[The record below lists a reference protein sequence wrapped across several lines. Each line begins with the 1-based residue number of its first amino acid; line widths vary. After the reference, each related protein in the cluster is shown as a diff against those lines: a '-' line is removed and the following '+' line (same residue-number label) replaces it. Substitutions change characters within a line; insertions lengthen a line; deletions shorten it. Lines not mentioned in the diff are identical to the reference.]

1 MKHLR
6 FQLFA
11 VLLCLLCGNVY
22 AANVLRVDS
31 VRYPAGKTV
40 SLPIILE
47 NSSDITG
54 VQFDISVPYE
64 LETDAS
70 GNVIV
75 QLSKTRAASHV
86 YTTKSLG
93 TENRNASTHG
103 GVSTYHKYRIIVYN
117 DQNAL
122 LLDNV
127 GVLLTVNLTT
137 SIELKNGAVLP
148 IYLLDKSV
156 TLSNREKQNVLTSQA
171 NGAIT
176 IEEIPRP
183 DLTPVNVTFDG
194 TSVNPGDKFKV
205 SWVVK
210 NIGQVSTDDG
220 WSEQISLFTVSG
232 NLVKTIATT
241 YYDKKLSAGSQ
252 VSRNAEIQ
260 LPTLLGLDGAC
271 KVQVTIVPT
280 EKTGEHISL
289 RDNNIAQSA
298 KNISVGK
305 MLTLELSQLRVVEGS
320 NQRITAKLSRSGRWN
335 NVRTFTISS
344 TPTDSR
350 LELPTTVSIP
360 MNQSGT
366 VFYINVGNNSKVDN
380 DSIVTLSIEGDNY
393 KAATARIVI
402 EDDEFPE
409 LAVKSSKSV
418 ITEGESFDLTIT
430 TSRVSSEPI
439 AVSITSENNKRF
451 KFPSQVT
458 IPAGKNSVTVSVQ
471 TVDDELPNLEES
483 NKFTVSAAHFNR
495 GEVIVL
501 LQDND
506 MPVLSLTLTP
516 DKVGEDA
523 GPTAVSA
530 VLTRTGNTDSKITI
544 KLSDD
549 SNGGLYYSNK
559 SIVMEK
565 GVETTYFN
573 LGPVENTL
581 QDGDRV
587 YTLNAGIWISSCN
600 CAASGESAGSVSA
613 KLTVLDNDG
622 AALSLSSQSG
632 TVKEGGETVITVS
645 RNTVADISKA
655 LTVTLSSNYDA
666 ELEYTKTVVIPSG
679 QTSAQVTV
687 KSKKNSTPDDSH
699 TVIFTVSS
707 NGYASGTCFLLVT
720 DQTLPDAHAVNL
732 TTDVSEAMIGTTI
745 TVSVNITNDGAFPL
759 PANTPVMFYL
769 KGNADA
775 IGTSYIEQEIPVG
788 GSAMVNRIITLPE
801 SVNEYTYYAVV
812 NAQRTVSELVYT
824 NNTSNEV
831 TVKALSP
838 FTAKV
843 ETDKEVYRQGD
854 IIRISGQ
861 LTGQKTTNEMIDV
874 YIINEGVREVK
885 QVKTDAAGKFTLD
898 WQLFDLQ
905 TGHFAVGACFKDE
918 QTREEMASFDVY
930 GLRRTETGYIT
941 CEVTCGEAYNGI
953 IPLVNA
959 GKLPLSGVTAK
970 VVNAPEGC
978 EASLNLPQ
986 NIGANETVNMLYTL
1000 NGSTA
1005 SPGKDWE
1012 PLKVQVTSNE
1022 GAFLEVTLYYYA
1034 RTAQGNLVVE
1044 NQNLITTMN
1053 KDDGRD
1059 YSFIVINNGKG
1070 NTGKISLSLPSW
1082 MTPLTGA
1089 TMPGLNQKDTATV
1102 MLRMMPTDDMQ
1113 LNVPVTGMLGINCEN
1128 GNGTFINFNI
1138 TPVSDKTG
1146 TLVVDVTDE
1155 YTYYT
1160 DEKPH
1165 VKGAEVVLKNPVTGA
1180 IVSQGLSDENGL
1192 FTIELPEG
1200 YYQLNVTAD
1209 KHDSYKNN
1217 VLVDPGI
1224 TTNKVIC
1231 LSYQAVSVSW
1241 DVEETEIEDEY
1252 NIVTT
1257 VKYET
1262 NVPAPVVE
1270 VIEPNSLDV
1279 GQLGVGESL
1288 IYYAVLT
1295 NKGLINANGTSYII
1309 PEMAGD
1315 CKLEP
1320 LVEYTNL
1327 TLLPQQSYTI
1337 PVKLTRLSRE
1347 ESTHTIHGGSGS
1359 NTTHTQWLWDY
1370 SPNVTAPVV
1379 QVTEP
1384 DNMDIGN
1391 FNVGQST
1398 TYTVVLTNTGSVPV
1412 KDVSYTVPIISGNYK
1427 WKPTSENLGLTIEPQ
1442 ESATITVEITLLD
1455 SEEAANVAA
1464 GIPSQSSSS
1473 TKNGRCK
1480 ISTVTDYYWE
1490 CGPDKKWGWYPHE
1503 IKLVP
1508 PIDCPSSGGRGLWT
1522 IYGHG
1527 LGSPGGDDGGG
1538 SYSSHDNFNGV
1549 SFSAECN
1556 PCLVNLSSFILDA
1569 TDCAAV
1575 NFTPFIGCGYGIG
1588 RSIQGALN
1596 IWYNGTTS
1604 DWVLWWAGTINTG
1617 VSCFFPQL
1625 GPITGA
1631 IGCGLAL
1638 IDIANGCGEHTIFA
1652 KGLRAVQE
1660 KNTIPS
1666 WLDAYKERTS
1676 CARDYFVALKG
1687 YIDETFGNPKW
1698 GEVVTSEETQLLF
1711 DAIEKAVGNKKEI
1724 SVETMRA
1731 NKPMD
1736 ITNNEFNTFIERVN
1750 NSLLYAGTETKVDNM
1765 INVDLL
1771 YSYLVIMQK
1780 SDSIAKTYGYQ
1791 GVGDLMDK
1799 EYEALTK
1806 KVQEDHS
1813 STCATISLQIDQTMT
1828 MTRQAFRGTLT
1839 VTNGSKEQPMTDVK
1853 LKLNV
1858 TNTQTGL
1865 TATAKEFEMHTEKLQ
1880 MFNGDLD
1887 MESGWY
1893 LGADS
1898 TGTATILFI
1907 PSKYAAPTEPVDYS
1921 FGGTLSYVD
1930 PYTGL
1935 EVTRELYPVTL
1946 TVKPSPELDLTY
1958 FMQRDIY
1965 GDDALT
1971 DAVEPMVPGEFAVIL
1986 NNKGYGDATNVRMVT
2001 QQPKIIEN
2009 EKGLYINFEFLSS
2022 QLNGQDKTLAMG
2034 ESIPTEFGTIP
2045 AHSQAYAQWWLQS
2058 TLLGHFVEYNI
2069 EATHVTSYGNENL
2082 SLLDQVTIHELIHG
2096 FTPTDKGGRAFLV
2109 NDISDIDDL
2118 PDQVYFTDATQE
2130 DVSIAVNAVA
2140 TKQSDTEY
2148 TLEIVP
2154 LKGGWNYG
2162 NVLDPTV
2169 GRQKLI
2175 KVVRQRDNKELPLD
2189 NVWQTDRTLI
2199 DGKDWHYENRL
2210 HFVGDMVAVGET
2222 YLLTF
2227 EPKPDVELEVERF
2240 DGVPTEGTLSLQ
2252 RITEVTVTFNK
2263 AIDVNSFTTSDLALA
2278 CQGTPLDASK
2288 IAITKVD
2295 DRTFK
2300 LSFTALS
2307 TQNGYYVLT
2316 VQTAE
2321 ITDAEGFR
2329 GATGKQATWIQFAD
2343 GKVVLAI
2350 NASPENGGKVTPASG
2365 QYEYEKP
2372 ITLTATPNEGFGF
2385 VNWVTNG
2392 VTVVS
2397 DQPSLEYIPKQDATL
2412 TAVFQ
2417 PKNVNVTV
2425 NFREDAGTIEGGGTG
2440 IYAYGTELTLKA
2452 TPVDGFQFDGW
2463 MIDSVKVAG
2472 SPDANTLTFNVTKPV
2487 QVDAIFSVR
2496 PDIILSGRV
2505 TSSADNTP
2513 IAGATI
2519 TLTHDDMVYTTT
2531 TDRFGRYSLQIDD
2544 RSLTYAVHCEATGYI
2559 WSANDDIWFDETA
2572 KTKDFVLL
2580 RGESVVVP
2588 SDGIFAFSPNVD
2600 VKVEDLDVTVWYV
2613 TEFDNTSFVM
2623 KQVTSGTIKAGEGII
2638 IVGTSQERLD
2648 MLAVKDAPEI
2658 PNNLLIGT
2666 GRIPYEVK
2674 DDNVFI
2680 LNEGTDSR
2688 RFRAQATTDTYFYRA
2703 AKGTVIP
2710 EGKAYIHYTLS
2721 DLPDEVGII
2730 WDDTS
2735 LIKIVKQAMEGEEK
2749 HFGLDGRRIYKI
2761 DKGLHILKGRKVI
2774 VK

>member
-11 VLLCLLCGNVY
+11 VLLCLLCSNSY

-64 LETDAS
+64 LETDAT
-70 GNVIV
+70 GNVAV

-86 YTTKSLG
+86 YTTKNLG
-93 TENRNASTHG
+93 TESRNADTHG
-103 GVSTYHKYRIIVYN
+103 GVSTYYKYRIIVYS

-122 LLDNV
+122 LLDNA
-127 GVLLTVNLTT
+127 GTLLTVNLTT

-148 IYLLDKSV
+148 IYLLDNSV
-156 TLSNREKQNVLTSQA
+156 TLSNREKQNVLTSQV

-183 DLTPVNVTFDG
+183 DLTPINVAFEG
-194 TSVNPGDKFKV
+194 TSVSPGGKLNV
-205 SWVVK
+205 SWIVK
-210 NIGQVSTDDG
+210 NIGQVSTDGG
-220 WSEQISLFTVSG
+220 WSEQISLLTVSG

-241 YYDKKLSAGSQ
+241 YYDQTLSAGSQ
-252 VSRNAEIQ
+252 VSRTAEIQ

-289 RDNNIAQSA
+289 RDNNMAQSS

-344 TPTDSR
+344 TPADNR
-350 LELPTTVSIP
+350 LDLPTTVSIP
-360 MNQSGT
+360 ANQSGT

-380 DSIVTLSIEGDNY
+380 DSIVTISIEGDNY

-409 LAVKSSKSV
+409 LAVKSSKSI
-418 ITEGESFDLTIT
+418 ITEGETFDLTIT
-430 TSRVSSEPI
+430 TPRVSSEPI
-439 AVSITSENNKRF
+439 VVNITSENNKRF

-458 IPAGKNSVTVSVQ
+458 IPAGKNSVSVTVQ

-483 NKFTVSAAHFNR
+483 NKFTVSAAKFNR

-530 VLTRTGNTDSKITI
+530 VLTRTGNTNTKITV

-565 GVETTYFN
+565 GVETIYFN
-573 LGPVENTL
+573 LGPVENSL
-581 QDGDRV
+581 QEGDRV

-622 AALSLSSQSG
+622 AALSVSSQSG
-632 TVKEGGETVITVS
+632 TVKEGDETVITVS
-645 RNTVADISKA
+645 RNTVSDISKA

-666 ELEYTKTVVIPSG
+666 ELEYTKNVVIPSG
-679 QTSAQVTV
+679 QTSVQVTV

-699 TVIFTVSS
+699 TVIFTVSA

-720 DQTLPDAHAVNL
+720 DQTLPDAHAIDL
-732 TTDVSEAMIGTTI
+732 KTDVSEAIIGTKI
-745 TVSVNITNDGAFPL
+745 SASVTITNDGAFPL
-759 PANTPVMFYL
+759 PTNTPVVFYQ
-769 KGNADA
+769 KGKADA
-775 IGTSYIEQEIPVG
+775 IGTSYTEQEIPVG
-788 GSAMVNRIITLPE
+788 GSMVVNRIITLPE
-801 SVNEYTYYAVV
+801 SVNDYTYYVVV
-812 NAQRTVSELVYT
+812 NAQRTISELIYT

-843 ETDKEVYRQGD
+843 ETDKKVYRQGD

-874 YIINEGVREVK
+874 YIINEGAREVK
-885 QVKTDAAGKFTLD
+885 QVKTDGAGKFTLE

-905 TGHFAVGACFKDE
+905 TGHFSVGACFKDDP
-918 QTREEMASFDVY
+918 TSEEMAAFDVY
-930 GLRRTETGYIT
+930 GLRRAETGYIT
-941 CEVTCGEAYNGI
+941 CEVTCGESYNGI
-953 IPLVNA
+953 IRLVNA
-959 GKLPLSGVTAK
+959 GQLPLTGVTAK

-978 EASLNLPQ
+978 EAQFLLPN
-986 NIGANETVNMLYTL
+986 NIGADETVNMTYTL
-1000 NGSTA
+1000 KGTTA

-1012 PLKVQVTSNE
+1012 QLKVQVTSAE
-1022 GAFLEVTLYYYA
+1022 GAFLEIIVHYYA
-1034 RTAQGNLVVE
+1034 RSAQGNLVVE
-1044 NQNLITTMN
+1044 KQNLITTMN
-1053 KDDGRD
+1053 KDNGRD
-1059 YSFIVINNGKG
+1059 YSFYLTNNGKG
-1070 NTGKISLSLPSW
+1070 NTGKISLSLPKW

-1089 TMPGLNQKDTATV
+1089 TMAGLNQNDTATV
-1102 MLRMMPTDDMQ
+1102 VLRMVPTDDMQ
-1113 LNVPVTGMLGINCEN
+1113 LNVPVTGILGINCEN
-1128 GNGTFINFNI
+1128 GNGTYINFNI

-1160 DEKPH
+1160 EEKPH

-1180 IVSQGLSDENGL
+1180 IVAQGLSDENGL

-1217 VLVDPGI
+1217 VLVDPGS

-1231 LSYQAVSVSW
+1231 LSYQAITVSW

-1270 VIEPNSLDV
+1270 VIEPNSLDI

-1295 NKGLINANGTSYII
+1295 NKGLINANGTSYVI

-1337 PVKLTRLSRE
+1337 PVKVTRMSRE
-1347 ESTHTIHGGSGS
+1347 EFTHTINGGNGS
-1359 NTTHTQWLWDY
+1359 NTSNTHWLWDY
-1370 SPNVTAPVV
+1370 SSNSASPVV
-1379 QVTEP
+1379 KVTEP
-1384 DNMDIGN
+1384 DNVDIGN

-1398 TYTVVLTNTGSVPV
+1398 TYTVHLTNTGSVPV
-1412 KDVSYTVPIISGNYK
+1412 KDVCYTIPIISGNYK
-1427 WKPTSENLGLTIEPQ
+1427 WKPTSENMGLTIEPQ
-1442 ESATITVEITLLD
+1442 GTATITVEVTLLEP
-1455 SEEAANVAA
+1455 EEADRIA
-1464 GIPSQSSSS
+1464 SSSTQSSSS
-1473 TKNGRCK
+1473 SKNGRCK

-1508 PIDCPSSGGRGLWT
+1508 PIDCNSSEGRGLWT
-1522 IYGHG
+1522 VYGHG
-1527 LGSPGGDDGGG
+1527 LGSPGGSDSGG
-1538 SYSSHDNFNGV
+1538 SYSSHDNYNGV

-1556 PCLVNLSSFILDA
+1556 PCLVNLSNFILDA
-1569 TDCAAV
+1569 TDCAAI
-1575 NFTPFIGCGYGIG
+1575 NFTPFVGCGYGVG
-1588 RSIQGALN
+1588 RAIQGAIN
-1596 IWYNGTTS
+1596 NWYGGTTS
-1604 DWVLWWAGTINTG
+1604 DWVLWWAGSINTA
-1617 VSCFFPQL
+1617 VSCFFPEL

-1631 IGCGLAL
+1631 IGCGLAI
-1638 IDIANGCGEHTIFA
+1638 IDVANGCGEHTLFV
-1652 KGLRAVQE
+1652 KGSHGVQAR
-1660 KNTIPS
+1660 NTVPS

-1676 CARDYFVALKG
+1676 CAHDYFVALKK
-1687 YIDETFGNPKW
+1687 YIDETFGNPRW
-1698 GEVVTSEETQLLF
+1698 GEVVTSEETHKLF
-1711 DAIEKAVGNKKEI
+1711 SAIEQAVGNKKEI
-1724 SVETMRA
+1724 SFEALRVY
-1731 NKPMD
+1731 KPMD
-1736 ITNNEFNTFIERVN
+1736 ITNDEFKTFIARVN

-1765 INVDLL
+1765 INVDSL
-1771 YSYLVIMQK
+1771 YSYLVTMQK
-1780 SDSIAKTYGYQ
+1780 SDSIAKTYGYG
-1791 GVGDLMDK
+1791 GVGDLLDK
-1799 EYEALTK
+1799 EYEMLTK
-1806 KVQEDHS
+1806 KVQEEHS

-1839 VTNGSKEQPMTDVK
+1839 VTNGNKELPITNAK

-1858 TNTQTGL
+1858 TNKQTGF
-1865 TATAKEFEMHTEKLQ
+1865 TATAKEFEMHTESLK
-1880 MFNGDLD
+1880 MFKGELD

-1930 PYTGL
+1930 PNSGL

-1971 DAVEPMVPGEFAVIL
+1971 EVVEPMVPGEFAVII

-2009 EKGLYINFEFLSS
+2009 EKGLYIDFEFLSS
-2022 QLNGQDKTLAMG
+2022 QLNGQEKTLAMG

-2058 TLLGHFVEYNI
+2058 TLLGHFVDYNI

-2096 FTPTDKGGRAFLV
+2096 FTPDEKGGRAFLV
-2109 NDISDIDDL
+2109 NDISDSDDL
-2118 PDQVYFTDATQE
+2118 PDQVYFTDATQN
-2130 DVSIAVNAVA
+2130 DVSVAVSAVA
-2140 TKQSDTEY
+2140 TKKSDTEY
-2148 TLEIVP
+2148 TLDIVP
-2154 LKGGWNYG
+2154 IKNGWNYG
-2162 NVLDPTV
+2162 SVLDPTV

-2175 KVVRQRDNKELPLD
+2175 KIVRQRDNKELPLD
-2189 NVWQTDRTLI
+2189 NLWQTDRTLI
-2199 DGKDWHYENRL
+2199 DSRDWHYENRL
-2210 HFVGDMVAVGET
+2210 HFVGDMVAEGET

-2227 EPKPDVELEVERF
+2227 EPKPDVELEVEKF
-2240 DGVPTEGTLSLQ
+2240 EGVPAEGTLALQ

-2263 AIDVNSFTTSDLALA
+2263 AIDTKSFTTADLALA
-2278 CQGTPLDASK
+2278 CQGTQLDASK
-2288 IAITKVD
+2288 IIITKVD

-2300 LSFTALS
+2300 LGFAELS

-2316 VQTAE
+2316 VQTAA
-2321 ITDAEGFR
+2321 ITDMEGFC
-2329 GATGKQATWIQFAD
+2329 GAIGKQATWVQYAD
-2343 GKVVLAI
+2343 GKVLLTI
-2350 NASPENGGKVTPASG
+2350 EASPADGGKISPVSG
-2365 QYEYEKP
+2365 QYDYEKP
-2372 ITLTATPNEGFGF
+2372 ITLKATPNDGFEF
-2385 VNWVTNG
+2385 VNWVSNAT
-2392 VTVVS
+2392 TIIS
-2397 DQPSLEYIPKQDATL
+2397 DQISLEYIPKQDATL
-2412 TAVFQ
+2412 TAVFHA
-2417 PKNVNVTV
+2417 KNVNITV
-2425 NFREDAGTIEGGGTG
+2425 NYREDAGTIEGGGTG
-2440 IYAYGTELTLKA
+2440 LYAYGTELTLKA
-2452 TPVDGFQFDGW
+2452 TPADGFQFDGW
-2463 MIDSVKVAG
+2463 VVDGVKVTG
-2472 SPDANTLTFNVTKPV
+2472 SPDANTLTFTVTKPI

-2505 TSSADNTP
+2505 TSSIDDTP
-2513 IAGATI
+2513 IAGAII
-2519 TLTHDDMVYTTT
+2519 TLTHDDIVYTTT
-2531 TDRFGRYSLQIDD
+2531 TDWFGRYSLHIDD
-2544 RSLTYAVHCEATGYI
+2544 RTLTYTTHCEYPGYV
-2559 WSANDDIWFDETA
+2559 WSANSDIWFGEGSQ
-2572 KTKDFVLL
+2572 TKDFVLL
-2580 RGESVVVP
+2580 PGETVVVP
-2588 SDGIFAFSPNVD
+2588 SDGIFAFSPTVD
-2600 VKVEDLDVTVWYV
+2600 VKVENLDVSVWYV
-2613 TEFDNTSFVM
+2613 TEFDKTSFIM
-2623 KQVTSGTIKAGEGII
+2623 KQVRSGSIKAGEGVI
-2638 IVGTSQERLD
+2638 IVGKPQDRID
-2648 MLAVKDAPEI
+2648 MLEAKNVQEI
-2658 PNNLLIGT
+2658 PNNMLVGT
-2666 GRIPYEVK
+2666 GRAPYEVK
-2674 DDNVFI
+2674 DNNVFV
-2680 LNEGTDSR
+2680 LDEDTDSR

-2710 EGKAYIHYTLS
+2710 EGKAYIHYTLE
-2721 DLPDEVGII
+2721 DLPDVVGII
-2730 WDDTS
+2730 WDTT
-2735 LIKIVKQAMEGEEK
+2735 LINMVKQAMESDEK
-2749 HFGLDGRRIYKI
+2749 HFGLDGRRVYKM
-2761 DKGLHILKGRKVI
+2761 DKGIHILNGRKVI

>member
-70 GNVIV
+70 GNVMV

-271 KVQVTIVPT
+271 KVQVSIVPT

-305 MLTLELSQLRVVEGS
+305 MLTLELSQQRVVEGS

-409 LAVKSSKSV
+409 LAIKSSKSV

-430 TSRVSSEPI
+430 TPRVSSEPI

-530 VLTRTGNTDSKITI
+530 VLTRTGKVDNKITI
-544 KLSDD
+544 KLSDNA
-549 SNGGLYYSNK
+549 NGGLYYSNK
-559 SIVMEK
+559 TLEMAA
-565 GVETTYFN
+565 GVETIYFN
-573 LGPVENTL
+573 LGPVDNAIV
-581 QDGDRV
+581 DGDRT
-587 YTLNAGIWISSCN
+587 YTITAGIWVSSCN
-600 CAASGESAGSVSA
+600 CASSGESAGNVSA
-613 KLTVLDNDG
+613 TLTVLDNDG
-622 AALSLSSQSG
+622 AALAISSQAS
-632 TVKEGGETVITVS
+632 TVKEGGQTKLTIKRNTTENSQPLTVS
-645 RNTVADISKA
+645 ISANDETDLTFPK
-655 LTVTLSSNYDA
+655 TVTIPAGQQSVDVD
-666 ELEYTKTVVIPSG
+666 VV
-679 QTSAQVTV
+679 
-687 KSKKNSTPDDSH
+687 SKKNNVSGDSR
-699 TVIFTVSS
+699 TIIFTVSS
-707 NGYASGTCFLLVT
+707 NGYSSGTCFLLIT
-720 DQTLPDAHAVNL
+720 DQTLPDARIAELTCSESESLVNSTVTL
-732 TTDVSEAMIGTTI
+732 NIKVVNEGVSTLPVGTKVKIYKKGTSMALATLS
-745 TVSVNITNDGAFPL
+745 TVSQI
-759 PANTPVMFYL
+759 PA
-769 KGNADA
+769 
-775 IGTSYIEQEIPVG
+775 G
-788 GSAMVNRIITLPE
+788 GSELLERVINLPNAVGE
-801 SVNEYTYYAVV
+801 HVYYAVV
-812 NAQRTVSELVYT
+812 NEDKEVNELVFT
-824 NNTSNEV
+824 NNTSHELLL
-831 TVKALSP
+831 TTTSP
-838 FTAKV
+838 FSAIVT
-843 ETDKEVYRQGD
+843 TDKTIYQQGNLVS
-854 IIRISGQ
+854 I
-861 LTGQKTTNEMIDV
+861 TGKLQGEQTTNATIDV
-874 YIINEGVREVK
+874 YMVNDGVREVK
-885 QVKTDAAGKFTLD
+885 STRTNGLGEFSLD
-898 WQLFDLQ
+898 WQLYSLQ
-905 TGHFAVGACFKDE
+905 SGHFIVGACYPDE
-918 QTREEMASFDVY
+918 QTNEAMAQFDVY
-930 GLRRTETGYIT
+930 GLKRANSGYIT
-941 CEVTCGEAYNGI
+941 CDVTMGEPYQGTIMLKNPGTSGLKGLKAQVIQAPDGCTATFNVPQTI
-953 IPLVNA
+953 AA
-959 GKLPLSGVTAK
+959 GATVDLS
-970 VVNAPEGC
+970 
-978 EASLNLPQ
+978 
-986 NIGANETVNMLYTL
+986 YTL
-1000 NGSTA
+1000 NATSAT
-1005 SPGKDWE
+1005 PGNDWQ
-1012 PLKVQVTSNE
+1012 PLVVRVTSTE
-1022 GAFLEVTLYYYA
+1022 GASLDITLYYYG
-1034 RTAQGNLVVE
+1034 RTALGNLTVE
-1044 NQNLITTMN
+1044 SHSMNTTMV
-1053 KDDGRD
+1053 KGQTRD
-1059 YSFIVINNGKG
+1059 YSFIVTNTGKG
-1070 NTGKISLSLPSW
+1070 NTGKINLSLPEW
-1082 MTPLTGA
+1082 MQPLTGS
-1089 TMPGLNQKDTATV
+1089 TMTGLKQNDTTTV
-1102 MLRMMPTDDMQ
+1102 VLRFVPTSQMQ
-1113 LNVPVTGMLGINCEN
+1113 LNVPVTGRIGINCEN
-1128 GNGTFINFNI
+1128 GNGTYIDYMV
-1138 TPVSDKTG
+1138 TPVSEAKG
-1146 TLVVDVTDE
+1146 NLVIDVTDE

-1160 DEKPH
+1160 AEAPH
-1165 VKGAEVVLKNPVTGA
+1165 LAGARVEVRNPYTNTLVTE
-1180 IVSQGLSDENGL
+1180 GLTNTDGL
-1192 FTIELPEG
+1192 FTVNNLAEG
-1200 YYQLNVTAD
+1200 YYKVTVSAD
-1209 KHDSYKNN
+1209 KHDTYQNN
-1217 VLVDPGI
+1217 ILVDPGVI
-1224 TTNKVIC
+1224 TTKVVT
-1231 LSYQAVSVSW
+1231 LHYQAISVSW
-1241 DVEETEIEDEY
+1241 DVVETEVEDEY
-1252 NIVTT
+1252 DIVTT
-1257 VKYET
+1257 VTYET
-1262 NVPAPVVE
+1262 NVPAPV
-1270 VIEPNSLDV
+1270 IEIIAPDKIDAE
-1279 GQLGVGESL
+1279 QLGEGESL
-1288 IYYAVLT
+1288 VFYAVIT
-1295 NKGLINANGTSYII
+1295 NKGLITGQNTEFYI
-1309 PEMAGD
+1309 PEEAGGYSW
-1315 CKLEP
+1315 EP
-1320 LVEYTNL
+1320 LVDINGFEL
-1327 TLLPQQSYTI
+1327 APQQSYTI
-1337 PVKLTRLSRE
+1337 PIKVTRLALPDSHMRRAGS
-1347 ESTHTIHGGSGS
+1347 STDGCS
-1359 NTTHTQWLWDY
+1359 
-1370 SPNVTAPVV
+1370 
-1379 QVTEP
+1379 
-1384 DNMDIGN
+1384 
-1391 FNVGQST
+1391 
-1398 TYTVVLTNTGSVPV
+1398 TYTR
-1412 KDVSYTVPIISGNYK
+1412 
-1427 WKPTSENLGLTIEPQ
+1427 
-1442 ESATITVEITLLD
+1442 VET
-1455 SEEAANVAA
+1455 E
-1464 GIPSQSSSS
+1464 
-1473 TKNGRCK
+1473 
-1480 ISTVTDYYWE
+1480 YE
-1490 CGPDKKWGWYPHE
+1490 CGPDGKPRVKSQKNVQY
-1503 IKLVP
+1503 KS
-1508 PIDCPSSGGRGLWT
+1508 CSNNSGGGT
-1522 IYGHG
+1522 GGYGVWGG
-1527 LGSPGGDDGGG
+1527 LGGPNGQGYITYLHNDNYHATSSDGDCNDCRDNAGKWAFDCAMSFVPGGGGCAYG
-1538 SYSSHDNFNGV
+1538 MASGG
-1549 SFSAECN
+1549 
-1556 PCLVNLSSFILDA
+1556 A
-1569 TDCAAV
+1569 TIASGEAKAMDYV
-1575 NFTPFIGCGYGIG
+1575 
-1588 RSIQGALN
+1588 
-1596 IWYNGTTS
+1596 TTS
-1604 DWVLWWAGTINTG
+1604 LT
-1617 VSCFFPQL
+1617 
-1625 GPITGA
+1625 A
-1631 IGCGLAL
+1631 IGCGLELGAAVSAATGVGLAAAAVMEGIGMGINVLNCFLTFVQACGPTIVGAMGGGSPGGGFGGAIGAATPPASTRAL
-1638 IDIANGCGEHTIFA
+1638 APKAAPTVSNQPSYITRFSQVSQTEIKLQVGFMGYISEVLGDTLWLYNSSFA
-1652 KGLRAVQE
+1652 EMYNV
-1660 KNTIPS
+1660 
-1666 WLDAYKERTS
+1666 LDAVSKQSGKISMSSMKAYQPEGVS
-1676 CARDYFVALKG
+1676 DALYQK
-1687 YIDETFGNPKW
+1687 
-1698 GEVVTSEETQLLF
+1698 
-1711 DAIEKAVGNKKEI
+1711 
-1724 SVETMRA
+1724 
-1731 NKPMD
+1731 
-1736 ITNNEFNTFIERVN
+1736 FIERYN
-1750 NSLLYAGTETKVDNM
+1750 NTLDFDATGKVSDNM
-1765 INVDLL
+1765 IHASELL
-1771 YSYLVIMQK
+1771 KYIDFINAADAEAVAMGYENANDMWNNEVAIFQETQK
-1780 SDSIAKTYGYQ
+1780 KGHNSVCS
-1791 GVGDLMDK
+1791 
-1799 EYEALTK
+1799 
-1806 KVQEDHS
+1806 
-1813 STCATISLQIDQTMT
+1813 TISLQISQTMT

-1839 VTNGSKEQPMTDVK
+1839 VYNGNQDASMTDVK
-1853 LKLNV
+1853 LHLTV
-1858 TNTQTGL
+1858 TNNATGES
-1865 TATAKEFEMHTEKLQ
+1865 ATSREFEIHTESLNG
-1880 MFNGDLD
+1880 FNGELD
-1887 MESGWY
+1887 MESGWT
-1893 LGADS
+1893 LGNDAS
-1898 TGTATILFI
+1898 GTATILFI
-1907 PSKYAAPTEPVDYS
+1907 PSKFAAPDVPVDYS
-1921 FGGTLSYVD
+1921 FGGTLSYID
-1930 PYTGL
+1930 PNSGL
-1935 EVTRELYPVTL
+1935 EVHRDLYPVNL

-1986 NNKGYGDATNVRMVT
+1986 NNKGNGDATNVRMVT
-2001 QQPKIIEN
+2001 RQPEIIEN
-2009 EKGLYINFEFLSS
+2009 EKGLLINFEFLSS
-2022 QLNGQDKTLAMG
+2022 QLNGKEKTLALG
-2034 ESIPTEFGTIP
+2034 ETIPTEFGNIP

-2058 TLLGHFVEYNI
+2058 TLLGHFIDYKI

-2096 FTPTDKGGRAFLV
+2096 FTPPVLPGGSPGRAFLV
-2109 NDISDIDDL
+2109 NDVTDSYDL
-2118 PDQVYFTDATQE
+2118 PDQIYFTDATQQE
-2130 DVSIAVNAVA
+2130 AFIATNAVVK
-2140 TKQSDTEY
+2140 KQNDTEY
-2148 TLEIVP
+2148 ILTVSP
-2154 LKGGWNYG
+2154 SQAGWNYG
-2162 NVLDPTV
+2162 VVIDPTV
-2169 GRQKLI
+2169 GKQKLVR
-2175 KVVRQRDNKELPLD
+2175 VVRQRDGIELPID
-2189 NVWQTDRTLI
+2189 NVWQTDRHLI
-2199 DGKDWHYENRL
+2199 DGADWEYINRL
-2210 HFVGDMVAVGET
+2210 HFVGQMGTIEET

-2227 EPKPDVELEVERF
+2227 EAKPDKELLVESYT
-2240 DGVPTEGTLSLQ
+2240 GIPAEGTLQTKQLKE
-2252 RITEVTVTFNK
+2252 IIVTFNK
-2263 AIDVNSFTTSDLALA
+2263 AIKAETFTTADITLA
-2278 CQGTPLDASK
+2278 CQGSPLDVSK
-2288 IAITKVD
+2288 IVITKVD
-2295 DRTFK
+2295 DQTFK
-2300 LSFTALS
+2300 LNLTQFTS
-2307 TQNGYYVLT
+2307 QNGYYVLT
-2316 VQTAE
+2316 VQTSG
-2321 ITDAEGFR
+2321 ITDAEGFS
-2329 GATGKQATWIQFAD
+2329 GSVGKQGTWVQFLD
-2343 GKVVLAI
+2343 GMVNLTIAVQ
-2350 NASPENGGKVTPASG
+2350 PEGSGTVTPSSG
-2365 QYEYEKP
+2365 DYEYGKAISLTANPKDGYEFLYWTQGTNN
-2372 ITLTATPNEGFGF
+2372 ITLSNTSSFNYLP
-2385 VNWVTNG
+2385 
-2392 VTVVS
+2392 S
-2397 DQPSLEYIPKQDATL
+2397 DDQTL

-2452 TPVDGFQFDGW
+2452 TPADGFQFDGW

-2472 SPDANTLTFNVTKPV
+2472 SPDANTLTFNVTKLI

-2688 RFRAQATTDTYFYRA
+2688 RFRAQATTDTHFYRA

>member
-148 IYLLDKSV
+148 VYLLDKSV

-183 DLTPVNVTFDG
+183 DLTPVNVSFDG

-271 KVQVTIVPT
+271 KVQVSIVPT

-305 MLTLELSQLRVVEGS
+305 MLTLELSQLCVVEGS

-335 NVRTFTISS
+335 YVRTFTISS

-430 TSRVSSEPI
+430 TPRVSSEPI

-471 TVDDELPNLEES
+471 TIDDELPNLEES

-530 VLTRTGNTDSKITI
+530 VLTRTGNTDTKITI

-699 TVIFTVSS
+699 TVIFTVLS

-861 LTGQKTTNEMIDV
+861 LTGQKTTNEIIDV
-874 YIINEGVREVK
+874 YIINEGAREVK
-885 QVKTDAAGKFTLD
+885 QAKTNAAGKFTLE
-898 WQLFDLQ
+898 WQLYDFQ
-905 TGHFAVGACFKDE
+905 TGHFAVGACFKGDP
-918 QTREEMASFDVY
+918 TTEEMTAFDVF
-930 GLRRTETGYIT
+930 GLKRADTNYIT
-941 CEVTCGEAYNGI
+941 CEVTCNEPYSGVVR
-953 IPLVNA
+953 LVNA
-959 GKLPLSGVTAK
+959 GKLSLSGVKAK
-970 VVNAPEGC
+970 VVNVPEGC
-978 EASLNLPQ
+978 EVQLNLPE
-986 NIGANETVNMLYTL
+986 NIGANETVNMVYTL
-1000 NGSTA
+1000 NGTSA
-1005 SPGKDWE
+1005 SPGKEWE
-1012 PLKVQVTSNE
+1012 QLKVQVTSDE
-1022 GAFLEVTLYYYA
+1022 GAFLEMTLYYYA

-1059 YSFIVINNGKG
+1059 YSFIVTNNGKG

-1082 MTPLTGA
+1082 IMPLTGA
-1089 TMPGLNQKDTATV
+1089 TMPGLNQNDTTTV
-1102 MLRMMPTDDMQ
+1102 VLRMMPTDDMQ

-1146 TLVVDVTDE
+1146 TLVIDVTDE

-1160 DEKPH
+1160 EEKPH

-1180 IVSQGLSDENGL
+1180 IVAQGLSDENGL
-1192 FTIELPEG
+1192 YSIVLPEG
-1200 YYQLNVTAD
+1200 YYQVNVAAD

-1217 VLVDPGI
+1217 ILVDPG
-1224 TTNKVIC
+1224 TTTTKVVS
-1231 LSYQAVSVSW
+1231 LGYQAISITW
-1241 DVEETEIEDEY
+1241 GVEETEIEDEY

-1270 VIEPNSLDV
+1270 VIEPDELKEIE
-1279 GQLGVGESL
+1279 QLGAGESL
-1288 IYYAVLT
+1288 IYYATLT
-1295 NKGLINANGTSYII
+1295 NKGLINANHVNYTVEERFEGFRW
-1309 PEMAGD
+1309 
-1315 CKLEP
+1315 EP
-1320 LVEYTNL
+1320 LVACKGL
-1327 TLLPQQSYTI
+1327 TLAPQQSYTI
-1337 PVKLTRLSRE
+1337 PIKVTRMS
-1347 ESTHTIHGGSGS
+1347 SGS
-1359 NTTHTQWLWDY
+1359 RGHNIGGNHSSTEWTWDFD
-1370 SPNVTAPVV
+1370 PDGEAPVV
-1379 QVTEP
+1379 EVIEP
-1384 DNMDIGN
+1384 DGLDTGGLDIG
-1391 FNVGQST
+1391 GSI
-1398 TYTVVLTNTGSVPV
+1398 TYEVTLINKGKKTVR
-1412 KDVSYTVPIISGNYK
+1412 DVSYTIPLVGDVCK
-1427 WKPTSENLGLTIEPQ
+1427 WEPQ
-1442 ESATITVEITLLD
+1442 VTCFDLTLEPGESITIPVKVTRITQ
-1455 SEEAANVAA
+1455 EEADRL
-1464 GIPSQSSSS
+1464 GPSESSGK
-1473 TKNGRCK
+1473 TKPCGF
-1480 ISTVTDYYWE
+1480 TTMTDWDWE
-1490 CGPDKKWGWYPHE
+1490 CGPEGKYGWFPH
-1503 IKLVP
+1503 KVKVWP
-1508 PIDCPSSGGRGLWT
+1508 CDPRDARGGWFT
-1522 IYGHG
+1522 VYGNG
-1527 LGSPGGDDGGG
+1527 LGSPGGSSGDSYKKSEQYQNVGIDIDCHDIPCMLAVAQAAGECLLGYTEFGCLYSVGKGLYTEIKRNYYDDPPQEPKWQDYAGVILTGVG
-1538 SYSSHDNFNGV
+1538 CFVTNATIGFITNTIGCIISFTTLDDCKKSHSKSN
-1549 SFSAECN
+1549 
-1556 PCLVNLSSFILDA
+1556 
-1569 TDCAAV
+1569 
-1575 NFTPFIGCGYGIG
+1575 TPF
-1588 RSIQGALN
+1588 RVRKASSDVLP
-1596 IWYNGTTS
+1596 
-1604 DWVLWWAGTINTG
+1604 DWVKAY
-1617 VSCFFPQL
+1617 
-1625 GPITGA
+1625 
-1631 IGCGLAL
+1631 
-1638 IDIANGCGEHTIFA
+1638 
-1652 KGLRAVQE
+1652 QE
-1660 KNTIPS
+1660 SISPV
-1666 WLDAYKERTS
+1666 
-1676 CARDYFVALKG
+1676 RDYFDGLNGIYKEFFGSDIWISKCSPAELSGLLEVVLRLSQNGQLDAAAMVAYKPQEIPINQFNYFIERINNTMVYDKTGKKSENMIHFAVMNQLAESMNM
-1687 YIDETFGNPKW
+1687 IDETILRDSKGKYSSI
-1698 GEVVTSEETQLLF
+1698 GELF
-1711 DAIEKAVGNKKEI
+1711 DKETELFLERMQEK
-1724 SVETMRA
+1724 ST
-1731 NKPMD
+1731 
-1736 ITNNEFNTFIERVN
+1736 
-1750 NSLLYAGTETKVDNM
+1750 
-1765 INVDLL
+1765 
-1771 YSYLVIMQK
+1771 
-1780 SDSIAKTYGYQ
+1780 
-1791 GVGDLMDK
+1791 
-1799 EYEALTK
+1799 
-1806 KVQEDHS
+1806 
-1813 STCATISLQIDQTMT
+1813 STCATITLQINQTMT

-1858 TNTQTGL
+1858 TNTKTGL

-1907 PSKYAAPTEPVDYS
+1907 PSKYAAPTEPVDFS

-2022 QLNGQDKTLAMG
+2022 QLNGQEKTLAMG

-2109 NDISDIDDL
+2109 NDISDIDDM
-2118 PDQVYFTDATQE
+2118 PDQVYFTDATQD

-2227 EPKPDVELEVERF
+2227 EPKPDVELEVESF
-2240 DGVPTEGTLSLQ
+2240 EGVPAEGTLSLQ

-2263 AIDVNSFTTSDLALA
+2263 AIDANSFTTSDLALA

-2300 LSFTALS
+2300 LSFTELS

-2321 ITDAEGFR
+2321 ITDTEGFR

-2452 TPVDGFQFDGW
+2452 TPADGFQFDGW

-2472 SPDANTLTFNVTKPV
+2472 SPDANTLTFNVTKPI
-2487 QVDAIFSVR
+2487 QVDAIFSIR

-2505 TSSADNTP
+2505 ASSADNTP

-2688 RFRAQATTDTYFYRA
+2688 RFRAQATTDTHFYRA

>member
-344 TPTDSR
+344 TPADNR

-380 DSIVTLSIEGDNY
+380 DSIVTISIEGDNY

-430 TSRVSSEPI
+430 TPRVSSEPI

-530 VLTRTGNTDSKITI
+530 VLTRTGNTDTKITI

-613 KLTVLDNDG
+613 KLTILDNDG

-788 GSAMVNRIITLPE
+788 GSVMVNRIITLPE
-801 SVNEYTYYAVV
+801 SVNDYTYYAVV

-1000 NGSTA
+1000 KGSTA

-1012 PLKVQVTSNE
+1012 QLKVQITSNE

-1180 IVSQGLSDENGL
+1180 IVAQGLSDENGL

-1359 NTTHTQWLWDY
+1359 NTSHTQWLWDY
-1370 SPNVTAPVV
+1370 SPNVTVPVV

-1412 KDVSYTVPIISGNYK
+1412 KDVSYTVPIISGNYR
-1427 WKPTSENLGLTIEPQ
+1427 WKPTSVNLGLTIEPQ

-1464 GIPSQSSSS
+1464 GTPSQSSSS

-1503 IKLVP
+1503 IKLIP
-1508 PIDCPSSGGRGLWT
+1508 PIDCPPISNRGFWT
-1522 IYGHG
+1522 VYGHG
-1527 LGSPGGDDGGG
+1527 LGSPGGGDGG

-1549 SFSAECN
+1549 NFSAECD
-1556 PCLVNLSSFILDA
+1556 PCMVAVTRAVAECLLGYTSLGCTVGILSSLI
-1569 TDCAAV
+1569 
-1575 NFTPFIGCGYGIG
+1575 NY
-1588 RSIQGALN
+1588 S
-1596 IWYNGTTS
+1596 TS
-1604 DWVLWWAGTINTG
+1604 DKFTSDDWVG
-1617 VSCFFPQL
+1617 VGITALGCYVEHKIL
-1625 GPITGA
+1625 GPIINTV
-1631 IGCGLAL
+1631 GCAWSFTHLNCGGSSKPENAEDEEEDSSGLPTWVREYKGRIQP
-1638 IDIANGCGEHTIFA
+1638 IDDYINHYLGY
-1652 KGLRAVQE
+1652 
-1660 KNTIPS
+1660 
-1666 WLDAYKERTS
+1666 YKELFGSEVWLENANIEELNTLLE
-1676 CARDYFVALKG
+1676 AVVNQGKNAQLNANALMSYKPQD
-1687 YIDETFGNPKW
+1687 ISIADF
-1698 GEVVTSEETQLLF
+1698 
-1711 DAIEKAVGNKKEI
+1711 NK
-1724 SVETMRA
+1724 
-1731 NKPMD
+1731 
-1736 ITNNEFNTFIERVN
+1736 FIERIN
-1750 NSLLYAGTETKVDNM
+1750 NTRTFENVGNTSDNM
-1765 INVDLL
+1765 IHSDVLRQLTNSMKAIDEKVADETKGKYLNIADLF
-1771 YSYLVIMQK
+1771 VK
-1780 SDSIAKTYGYQ
+1780 ET
-1791 GVGDLMDK
+1791 DLFVK
-1799 EYEALTK
+1799 RL
-1806 KVQEDHS
+1806 QEQSS

-1839 VTNGSKEQPMTDVK
+1839 VTNGSKSQPMTDVK

-1858 TNTQTGL
+1858 TNRQTGL

-2118 PDQVYFTDATQE
+2118 PDQVYFTDATQD

-2140 TKQSDTEY
+2140 TKKSDTEY

-2227 EPKPDVELEVERF
+2227 EPKPDVELEVEMF
-2240 DGVPTEGTLSLQ
+2240 DGVPAEGTLSLQ

-2263 AIDVNSFTTSDLALA
+2263 AIDANSFTTSDLALA

-2452 TPVDGFQFDGW
+2452 TPADGFQFDGW

-2472 SPDANTLTFNVTKPV
+2472 SPDANTLTFNVTKPI

-2531 TDRFGRYSLQIDD
+2531 SDRFGRYSLQIDD

-2688 RFRAQATTDTYFYRA
+2688 RFRAQATTDTHFYRA

-2761 DKGLHILKGRKVI
+2761 DKGLHILKGRKLI

>member
-127 GVLLTVNLTT
+127 GVLLSVNLTT

-148 IYLLDKSV
+148 VYLLDKSV

-418 ITEGESFDLTIT
+418 ITEGETFDLTIT
-430 TSRVSSEPI
+430 TPRVSSEPI

-530 VLTRTGNTDSKITI
+530 VLTRTGNTNTKITI

-622 AALSLSSQSG
+622 AALSISSQSG
-632 TVKEGGETVITVS
+632 TVKEGEETVITVS

-666 ELEYTKTVVIPSG
+666 ELEYSKTVVIPSG

-732 TTDVSEAMIGTTI
+732 TTDVSEAMIGTSI
-745 TVSVNITNDGAFPL
+745 TASVNITNDGAFPL

-801 SVNEYTYYAVV
+801 SVNDYTYYAVV

-831 TVKALSP
+831 TVKAISP

-843 ETDKEVYRQGD
+843 ETDKNVYRQGD

-861 LTGQKTTNEMIDV
+861 LTGVRTTNEMIDV

-898 WQLFDLQ
+898 WQLFELQ
-905 TGHFAVGACFKDE
+905 AGHFAVGACFKDD

-930 GLRRTETGYIT
+930 GLRRTESGYIT
-941 CEVTCGEAYNGI
+941 CEVTCGEAYNGV

-986 NIGANETVNMLYTL
+986 NIGANETVKMLYTL

-1044 NQNLITTMN
+1044 SQNLITTMN

-1359 NTTHTQWLWDY
+1359 NTSHTQWLWDY

-1412 KDVSYTVPIISGNYK
+1412 KDVSYTVPIISGNYR

-1455 SEEAANVAA
+1455 PEEAANVAA
-1464 GIPSQSSSS
+1464 GTPSQSSSS

-1508 PIDCPSSGGRGLWT
+1508 PIDCPPISNRGFWT
-1522 IYGHG
+1522 VYGHG
-1527 LGSPGGDDGGG
+1527 LGSPGGGDGG

-1549 SFSAECN
+1549 NFSAECD
-1556 PCLVNLSSFILDA
+1556 PCMVAITRAVAECLLGYTSLGCTVGVLSSLVNYS
-1569 TDCAAV
+1569 
-1575 NFTPFIGCGYGIG
+1575 
-1588 RSIQGALN
+1588 
-1596 IWYNGTTS
+1596 TS
-1604 DWVLWWAGTINTG
+1604 DKFTSDDWVSVGITALGCYVEHKIWGPIINTAG
-1617 VSCFFPQL
+1617 CAWSFTHLNCGGSSKPENAEDEEEDSSGLPTWVREYKGRIQPIDDYINHYL
-1625 GPITGA
+1625 GY
-1631 IGCGLAL
+1631 
-1638 IDIANGCGEHTIFA
+1638 
-1652 KGLRAVQE
+1652 
-1660 KNTIPS
+1660 
-1666 WLDAYKERTS
+1666 YKELFGSEVWLENANPEELTTLLE
-1676 CARDYFVALKG
+1676 AVVNQGKNAQLNANALMSYKPQD
-1687 YIDETFGNPKW
+1687 ISIADF
-1698 GEVVTSEETQLLF
+1698 
-1711 DAIEKAVGNKKEI
+1711 NK
-1724 SVETMRA
+1724 
-1731 NKPMD
+1731 
-1736 ITNNEFNTFIERVN
+1736 FIERIN
-1750 NSLLYAGTETKVDNM
+1750 NTRTFENVGNTSDNM
-1765 INVDLL
+1765 IHSDVLRQLTNSMKAIDEKVADETKGKYLNIADLF
-1771 YSYLVIMQK
+1771 VK
-1780 SDSIAKTYGYQ
+1780 ET
-1791 GVGDLMDK
+1791 DLFVKRLQDQS
-1799 EYEALTK
+1799 T
-1806 KVQEDHS
+1806 
-1813 STCATISLQIDQTMT
+1813 STCATISLQIEQTMT

-1839 VTNGSKEQPMTDVK
+1839 VTNGSKGQPMTDVK

-1865 TATAKEFEMHTEKLQ
+1865 TATAKEFEMHTEKLK
-1880 MFNGDLD
+1880 MFEGDLD

-2022 QLNGQDKTLAMG
+2022 QLNGQEKTLAMG

-2109 NDISDIDDL
+2109 NDISDIDDM
-2118 PDQVYFTDATQE
+2118 PDQVYFTDATQD

-2227 EPKPDVELEVERF
+2227 EPKPDVELEVESF
-2240 DGVPTEGTLSLQ
+2240 EGVPAEGTLSLQ

-2263 AIDVNSFTTSDLALA
+2263 TIDANSFTTSDLALA

-2350 NASPENGGKVTPASG
+2350 NASPENGGKVSPASG

-2385 VNWVTNG
+2385 VNWVSNG
-2392 VTVVS
+2392 LTVVS
-2397 DQPSLEYIPKQDATL
+2397 DEPSLEYIPKQDATL

-2417 PKNVNVTV
+2417 PKNVNITV
-2425 NFREDAGTIEGGGTG
+2425 NFREDGGTIEGGGTG

-2452 TPVDGFQFDGW
+2452 TPADGFQFDGW

-2487 QVDAIFSVR
+2487 QVDAMFSVR

-2638 IVGTSQERLD
+2638 IVGTSEERLD

-2680 LNEGTDSR
+2680 LNEGADSR
-2688 RFRAQATTDTYFYRA
+2688 RFRAQATTDTHFYRA